1 MMFLSW
7 HTKQGENL
15 TFSNLYVFHTE
26 SNLTFRLKEFDD
38 ILQQDVIDLRELRKV
53 SFNGRYP
60 DMF

>member
-38 ILQQDVIDLRELRKV
+38 ILQQDVIHLRELRKV
-53 SFNGRYP
+53 SFNGRYS